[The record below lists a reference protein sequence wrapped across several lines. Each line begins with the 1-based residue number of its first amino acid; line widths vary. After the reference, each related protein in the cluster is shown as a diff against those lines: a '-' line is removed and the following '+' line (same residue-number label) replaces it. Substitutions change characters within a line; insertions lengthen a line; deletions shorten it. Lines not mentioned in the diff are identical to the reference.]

1 MKEGTH
7 FKVWQTL
14 TLFLLT
20 AGITLSNGIKTF
32 IAAFFTNKR
41 RFFHP
46 AHLLLGVIVPSI
58 AIWFFARWEYKFYVF
73 PREQQR
79 KQIKAQRTAN
89 ANRKAYRRFCDTVAI
104 ADTARRRAVFDSI
117 QAVKAKQRKAAEA
130 KKPVFAHQGKPIAKG
145 EFTSWTDITT
155 SRWDTAV
162 ENLFGESMQLHRQH
176 LLEDTLRKRPVIV
189 RYDHIY
195 NYVVEAL
202 LVLLFVVG
210 IWCGRRSRFLWLC
223 LAFILPDIGIHLV
236 LGFGINEVYIM
247 SAHWLFVLPIALAFA
262 FKAFQDKWLI
272 ALRGITVLLT
282 AYLFI
287 YNLWLTISFLVS

>member
-1 MKEGTH
+1 M
-7 FKVWQTL
+7 
-14 TLFLLT
+14 
-20 AGITLSNGIKTF
+20 
-32 IAAFFTNKR
+32 
-41 RFFHP
+41 
-46 AHLLLGVIVPSI
+46 
-58 AIWFFARWEYKFYVF
+58 
-73 PREQQR
+73 
-79 KQIKAQRTAN
+79 
-89 ANRKAYRRFCDTVAI
+89 
-104 ADTARRRAVFDSI
+104 
-117 QAVKAKQRKAAEA
+117 
-130 KKPVFAHQGKPIAKG
+130 
-145 EFTSWTDITT
+145 
-155 SRWDTAV
+155 

-189 RYDHIY
+189 RYDHIF

-262 FKAFQDKWLI
+262 FKAFRDKWLI